1 MCWEKEVD
9 KENLAVVRHIEVEG
23 CEIDS
28 GGSQCRIIQHSIELS
43 RETAKSG
50 WGILPYAIIAGG
62 LPGCGVIFQVLV
74 NPLHCQQNSFGLSDH
89 DATLRQSG
97 FGGLLGG
104 VTFFEPLIRSINGI
118 LQFDSIK

>member
-9 KENLAVVRHIEVEG
+9 EENLAVVRHIEVEG

-74 NPLHCQQNSFGLSDH
+74 DPLHGLQNTFGLRDRN
-89 DATLRQSG
+89 AALGQPGLGG
-97 FGGLLGG
+97 FVGG
-104 VTFFEPLIRSINGI
+104 VTFFKPLIRSINGI
-118 LQFDSIK
+118 LQLDSIK